1 MIQYIIGRLFGLLF
15 SVLAISLIL
24 FVSVRWLPGTPWNEQ
39 DFPLQGAAR
48 ENMLRKYGLDK
59 PVWRQYTIYLWNLAH
74 LDLGNSFVY
83 RTDSV
88 WKTIQRAWPAT
99 AKIGIITV
107 AIALSV
113 GMTLGILASLS
124 QNTIFDYAVTLLA
137 TSGITVPNFAV
148 AVWLV
153 LFVAIY
159 LDLTPTQGWGTWQ
172 HMILPVTAYT
182 LAPLGLVARFTRV
195 SMLEAMRSDYVRT
208 ARAKGLSESAVV
220 LRHIFKNALIPII
233 TLVGPLVPNLMT
245 GSIFIEATFGIPGL
259 GRHFVTSIFDRDYP
273 VILGMFMLVAVL
285 FGLTYVVSD
294 ILYTWADPRVRLT
307 RRST

>member
-1 MIQYIIGRLFGLLF
+1 MIQYIIGRLLGLLF

-107 AIALSV
+107 AIALLV
-113 GMTLGILASLS
+113 GMTLGILASLR